1 MRSDQQRRLD
11 SLSRVG
17 NFKTSHADVLGGLT
31 DSPASKQ
38 LDAALATTIA
48 HVNSQA
54 SADRMLA
61 GQMAS
66 QKAISKELITK
77 HMQPITKFA
86 RAKLRGL
93 PEVTALTNPGRSGSP
108 NPLLRAARSMATTAA
123 TYQSQLVEAG
133 FPADT
138 VVQLTTAADSLGAVM
153 AQREQA
159 KNVRVTSTTGIHET
173 LIAGRDAVKLL
184 GAAIHRQFS
193 SDATFLAGWRTA
205 SRVTANPVRAKTV
218 APAATATAGVTATAT
233 ATKPASTAVIPV
245 AVTST
250 AATPTATTP
259 AAVTPVAVTS
269 VAVTPTIPAVS
280 TAPSSAAAP
289 VAPAVPVPHV

>member
-1 MRSDQQRRLD
+1 MRLDQQRKLD
-11 SLSRVG
+11 SLSRVQG
-17 NFKTSHADVLGGLT
+17 FKTSHADVLGVLT

-38 LDAALATTIA
+38 LDAALAATIA
-48 HVNSQA
+48 HVNAQA
-54 SADRMLA
+54 SADRALA

-66 QKAISKELITK
+66 QKAISKDLITK

-138 VVQLTTAADSLGAVM
+138 VAQLTTAADSLDAVM
-153 AQREQA
+153 TQRSTA
-159 KNVRVTSTTGIHET
+159 KNTRVTSTTGIKET
-173 LIAGRDAVKLL
+173 LSAGREAVKLL

-205 SRVTANPVRAKTV
+205 SRVTANPVRATTV
-218 APAATATAGVTATAT
+218 APAAPATAGVTATAT
-233 ATKPASTAVIPV
+233 TTKPASTAVIP
-245 AVTST
+245 AAANST
-250 AATPTATTP
+250 AATPT
-259 AAVTPVAVTS
+259 V
-269 VAVTPTIPAVS
+269 PAVS